1 MSGVLLAALSC
12 TGRSLVF
19 RLARTCVTLAALP
32 PLLQEQAAAA
42 LLQVGY
48 TWCCLPHTVQ
58 CITML
63 LLNPCRSKLQLRGW
77 KMVVTG
83 HSLGAAVATLLGMQL
98 RERFAGEPRRS
109 PDCSA
114 CVLGL
119 WPRCRACS
127 CGSGLRVSRCHTL
140 HTRFRAALLG
150 LQPAGAASR
159 TYRLLASAYVVG

>member
-1 MSGVLLAALSC
+1 MAWSSWCHFCLAC
-12 TGRSLVF
+12 T
-19 RLARTCVTLAALP
+19 
-32 PLLQEQAAAA
+32 
-42 LLQVGY
+42 VG
-48 TWCCLPHTVQ
+48 PS
-58 CITML
+58 L
-63 LLNPCRSKLQLRGW
+63 LLISQHCHRCCRSTLDCGAGRWLFTWLTLTPCPQTSCFPLCRSKLQLRGW
-77 KMVVTG
+77 KVVVTG

-127 CGSGLRVSRCHTL
+127 CGSGLRVSRCYTL

-159 TYRLLASAYVVG
+159 TYLLLANAYVVE